1 MGLIHQYKN
10 NGCNIVLDINSGS
23 VHVVDDMAY
32 DIIEAMDR
40 GIEKKQI
47 IQKLSPVYNPEQL
60 QDGYAECE
68 ELVETGQL
76 FSKDI
81 YADNIEAFTKK
92 ETVVKAL
99 CLHVAHTCNL
109 SCKYCFAEEGEYH
122 GQRVVMPLEVGKQ
135 ALDFLV
141 ANSGSRRNLE
151 VDFFGGEPL
160 MNWQV
165 VQELVSYGRSL
176 EEKNGKK
183 FRFTMTTNGVLLDE
197 EKMEYLNRE
206 MSNVVL
212 SIDGRPEVHD
222 FMRPFPSGAGSYD
235 KILPKFQEFAK
246 RRGEKDYY
254 VRGTFTRHN
263 LDFSKDVLHLADLGF
278 RQISMEPVV
287 APEDAEYAIRQEDLP
302 VIYEEYDTLA
312 RQMIEREKEGRGF
325 QFFHFMVDLSGGPC
339 VYKRLSGCGS
349 GTEYLA
355 VTPWGDL
362 YP

>member
-141 ANSGSRRNLE
+141 DRKS
-151 VDFFGGEPL
+151 
-160 MNWQV
+160 V
-165 VQELVSYGRSL
+165 V
-176 EEKNGKK
+176 
-183 FRFTMTTNGVLLDE
+183 
-197 EKMEYLNRE
+197 
-206 MSNVVL
+206 
-212 SIDGRPEVHD
+212 
-222 FMRPFPSGAGSYD
+222 
-235 KILPKFQEFAK
+235 
-246 RRGEKDYY
+246 
-254 VRGTFTRHN
+254 
-263 LDFSKDVLHLADLGF
+263 
-278 RQISMEPVV
+278 
-287 APEDAEYAIRQEDLP
+287 
-302 VIYEEYDTLA
+302 
-312 RQMIEREKEGRGF
+312 
-325 QFFHFMVDLSGGPC
+325 
-339 VYKRLSGCGS
+339 
-349 GTEYLA
+349 
-355 VTPWGDL
+355 
-362 YP
+362 